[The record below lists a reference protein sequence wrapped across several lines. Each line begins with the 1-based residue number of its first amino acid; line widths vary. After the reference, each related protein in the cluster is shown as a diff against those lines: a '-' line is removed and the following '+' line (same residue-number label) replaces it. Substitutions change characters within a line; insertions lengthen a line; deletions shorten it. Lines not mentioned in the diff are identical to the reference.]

1 MEQPRKM
8 VRGKRMSFK
17 TPIEALTRY
26 PAARRFMAGFDG
38 ATLPR
43 AMHELLAQGL
53 AGVAIYPRNFTGVEE
68 LTRLTNEIRSAANGP
83 VLIGMDQEGGT
94 RFSLPAP
101 FTQWPSP
108 SELGAL
114 GDAKAVREIA
124 RAIGRELSAVG
135 CNLNFAPMLD
145 LHLNASSPVTQVR
158 SFAADPALVGRMG
171 AAFLEGL
178 AETGVL
184 GCAKHF
190 PGHGDTYVDPHKNLP
205 IFHGTAERLAQVE
218 LIPFAA
224 AIAAGVSAIMTAH
237 ILLPEIDADHPAS
250 LSRTVLTSILRERMN
265 FQGLIL
271 ADDLG
276 MGAITKRYAPGEAA
290 IATFAAGTDIAM
302 ICHDAAQIP
311 LALDATVRALQ
322 EGKLS
327 LEEWESAG
335 ERINRV
341 LAKLSQ
347 PRITPFDVAD
357 CAEHQALSI
366 RLREKIARAN

>member
-1 MEQPRKM
+1 
-8 VRGKRMSFK
+8 MSSRQQ
-17 TPIEALTRY
+17 IEGLAKY
-26 PAARRFMAGFDG
+26 PVARRFMAGFEG
-38 ATLPR
+38 TTLPR
-43 AMHELLAQGL
+43 GMRELLAQGL
-53 AGVAIYPRNFTGVEE
+53 AGVAVYARNFRNIEE
-68 LTRLTNEIRSAANGP
+68 LAHLNEEIRAVANGP

-108 SELGAL
+108 AELGAL
-114 GDAKAVREIA
+114 GDANAVREIA

-145 LHLNASSPVTQVR
+145 LHINPSSPVTMVR
-158 SFAADPALVGRMG
+158 SFGADPALVGRMG

-178 AETGVL
+178 AGTGVL

-205 IFHGTAERLAQVE
+205 VFHGTAERLNQVE
-218 LIPFAA
+218 LVPFAA
-224 AIAAGVSAIMTAH
+224 AIAAGAATIMTAH
-237 ILLPEIDADHPAS
+237 ILLPKIDGEFPAS
-250 LSRTVLTSILRERMN
+250 LSRTMLTNTLRERMN

-290 IATFAAGTDIAM
+290 VTTFAAGTDIAM
-302 ICHDAAQIP
+302 LCHDSALIP
-311 LALDATVRALQ
+311 EALAVTECALA

-327 LEEWESAG
+327 LEEWNDAG

-341 LAKLSQ
+341 LATISSPNKISL
-347 PRITPFDVAD
+347 DVVGG
-357 CAEHQALSI
+357 AEHQELSA
-366 RLREKIARAN
+366 RLREKIARGN